1 MPTVEGRVTSP
12 PLVVP
17 GAVFHRSRR
26 EVLSTADGRDM
37 ATVAVASARG
47 LNAAAAATTRC
58 WLRNGM
64 AGEEWPI
71 DQPSKKNC
79 H

>member
-47 LNAAAAATTRC
+47 LNAAGGGGDDEMLAAERD
-58 WLRNGM
+58 G
-64 AGEEWPI
+64 G
-71 DQPSKKNC
+71 
-79 H
+79 

>member
-37 ATVAVASARG
+37 ATFAVDPG
-47 LNAAAAATTRC
+47 TECGGGGDDEMLAAERD
-58 WLRNGM
+58 G
-64 AGEEWPI
+64 G
-71 DQPSKKNC
+71 
-79 H
+79 